1 MNGCVITDG
10 ESSESS
16 YELLPDLYIHEVQ
29 IKKLEQRNKAMASR
43 IDFLQENQEAMSKQI
58 NVLKKEVAA
67 NNAKAKKP

>member
-1 MNGCVITDG
+1 MNFDL
-10 ESSESS
+10 S
-16 YELLPDLYIHEVQ
+16 LLPQLSPDLYIHEVQ

-43 IDFLQENQEAMSKQI
+43 MDFLQENQEAMSKQI

>member
-1 MNGCVITDG
+1 MNFDL
-10 ESSESS
+10 S
-16 YELLPDLYIHEVQ
+16 LLPQLSPDLYIHEVQ

-58 NVLKKEVAA
+58 KVLKKEVAA